1 MNDFIKGKIKQDST
15 HSHTQESQ
23 AGKQGKL
30 NEKTLYFTPLIPNKP
45 LSFSDEALAVFEAGK
60 ALWKHYHSRDF
71 NDNKKPYNANA
82 SLYDIK
88 EFFQGRNEKGK
99 MNPPQKAEDEYYK
112 TLIAD
117 LNVAL
122 NNLAKKL
129 EIKIYEYGFLKE

>member
-1 MNDFIKGKIKQDST
+1 MNDFIRGKSSKNLT
-15 HSHTQESQ
+15 HSKSQ
-23 AGKQGKL
+23 KAKEQ
-30 NEKTLYFTPLIPNKP
+30 
-45 LSFSDEALAVFEAGK
+45 SFSDESFYIKSLIPTKPLNFSQEALAVFEAGK
-60 ALWKHYHSRDF
+60 ALWKHYHSREY
-71 NDNKKPYNANA
+71 NKKPYNANA

-99 MNPPQKAEDEYYK
+99 MNSPQKAEDEYYK

-129 EIKIYEYGFLKE
+129 EIKIYEYGFLK